1 MQTSTVTLISA
12 ALPRH
17 FDDADDDIAAVDLR
31 DAEEEVLADV
41 ETLTNWL
48 CGECAH
54 AAPQR
59 LGYVPLRCKD
69 ELAARVERACV
80 PELVALRNY
89 PNAVVCYA
97 ATQELQK
104 RYLGAKQAFV
114 LAAVAEAR
122 A

>member
-1 MQTSTVTLISA
+1 MTVHTLAPIA
-12 ALPRH
+12 ATLPRH
-17 FDDADDDIAAVDLR
+17 FDDADDDIAAVDLH
-31 DAEEEVLADV
+31 DAEDEVLADV
-41 ETLTNWL
+41 ETFTNWL

-69 ELAARVERACV
+69 ELTARVERAGV
-80 PELVALRNY
+80 PELVALQNF
-89 PNAVVCYA
+89 PNAGVCYA

-114 LAAVAEAR
+114 LAAVAEAH